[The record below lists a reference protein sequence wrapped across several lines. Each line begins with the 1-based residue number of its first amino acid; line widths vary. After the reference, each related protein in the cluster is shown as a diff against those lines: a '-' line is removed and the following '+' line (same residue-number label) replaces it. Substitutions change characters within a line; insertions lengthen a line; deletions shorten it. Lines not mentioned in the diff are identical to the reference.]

1 MRKNN
6 RKRARFCALAAGT
19 AIFSFTVPQAALA
32 ASPPFAYTEEKW
44 ASLRDNKLEFDEI
57 GDLIHEYNSTVLSN
71 QIAYEDYK
79 GKDSDEV
86 AQTYYDTADEIY
98 GSIEYPD
105 SDDVSYGS
113 SLAAAQSSELQADQM
128 MERGDENVSD
138 GDVVK
143 WGYDKTEK
151 SLVQSAQNLMI
162 TYWNSVLSLENSKNT
177 RETAE
182 KACQTA
188 ELQAAA
194 GTATQTAVL
203 NAKDTLLQA
212 EAAITSAESTITST
226 KENLCLMMGWKYG
239 DEVEIGALPDPDPS
253 KSGTINLEEDLVK
266 AVENNYELKIL
277 SRQVKN
283 AKVGATQRQYEE
295 TLKSSEEAVK
305 ANVKSAWQSLLLAE
319 NQYAQTLKSFELE
332 EKTMQSAERRKTA
345 GTMSQNA
352 YQSQQTSYTKAKTEK
367 DTAALS
373 LLKAQYAYQWAV
385 DGLASTT

>member
-1 MRKNN
+1 MRKDS
-6 RKRARFCALAAGT
+6 RKRAQFCALAAGT
-19 AIFSFTVPQAALA
+19 AIFSLTVPKAALA

-105 SDDVSYGS
+105 SDDANYGS

-162 TYWNSVLSLENSKNT
+162 TYWNSVLSLENSRNT

-182 KACQTA
+182 MACQTA

-239 DEVEIGALPDPDPS
+239 AEVEIGALPEPEPS
-253 KSGTINLEEDLVK
+253 MSSTINLEEDLVR

-277 SRQVKN
+277 AREAKN

-305 ANVKSAWQSLLLAE
+305 ANVKSVWQSLLLAE
-319 NQYAQTLKSFELE
+319 NQYAQTIKSFELE
-332 EKTMQSAERRKTA
+332 EKNMQSAERRKAA

-352 YQSQQTSYTKAKTEK
+352 YQSQQTSYMKAKTEK
-367 DTAALS
+367 ETAALS